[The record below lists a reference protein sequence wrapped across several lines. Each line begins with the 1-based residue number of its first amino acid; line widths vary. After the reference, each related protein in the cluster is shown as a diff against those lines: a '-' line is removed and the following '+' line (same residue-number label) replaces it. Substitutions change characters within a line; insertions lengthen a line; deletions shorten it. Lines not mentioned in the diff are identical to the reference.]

1 MFKALSTFQATIII
15 IIILVA
21 AIAAGISYLSLKKN
35 TGHITTLVTITDG
48 LGITVVIPY
57 NPSRIVSIAPSI
69 TQILIGEG
77 LGKQLIGVD
86 YWSYQL
92 LEYLNETYILSP
104 NVTIINSIYPPN
116 ITGIILLH
124 PQIVVADGGL
134 EGEYEQQFQQAGLNV
149 LFLKGTMDN
158 NFSQIES
165 DILLSGKAFD
175 HIKQANEL
183 INWMNEL
190 LAKFNS
196 SSKNITV
203 AYIGWINPDGSFYSA
218 GGNTFI
224 NGIIKEAGGTNVFQ
238 NLSGY
243 PLVSPTQL
251 LTANPDIII
260 VVAMYNY
267 SYTLQMLNN
276 IPGIQNLTAYKL
288 HHIYILSDGLPAY
301 LLQEPAPLAVYAVA
315 MLDYIMD
322 GTAPHYIDTTW
333 IKENLNVTLPIF

>member
-1 MFKALSTFQATIII
+1 MSKALSFFKATIIVVI
-15 IIILVA
+15 VVVA
-21 AIAAGISYLSLKKN
+21 AIATGMSFLYITKN
-35 TGHITTLVTITDG
+35 GEHTTTPITITDA
-48 LGITVVIPY
+48 LGRAVTIPY
-57 NPSRIVSIAPSI
+57 GPSRIVSIAPSV
-69 TQILIGEG
+69 TQILVSIG

-92 LEYLNETYILSP
+92 LEYLNETYILPP

-116 ITGIILLH
+116 TTGIILLY

-134 EGEYEQQFQQAGLNV
+134 QGEYEQQFQHAGLNV
-149 LFLKGTMDN
+149 LFLKGTMDT

-165 DILLSGKAFD
+165 DILLAGEAFD
-175 HIKQANEL
+175 HIKQANDL
-183 INWMNEL
+183 ISWMNEL

-196 SSKNITV
+196 SARNVTI

-251 LTANPDIII
+251 IIANPDIII

-267 SYTLQMLNN
+267 SYTLQLLNN

-288 HHIYILSDGLPAY
+288 HHIYILSDGLPEY
-301 LLQEPAPLAVYAVA
+301 LLEEPAPLAVYAVG
-315 MLDYIMD
+315 MLDYIIN